1 MRKYKVTGLPERS
14 NIGAVP
20 KYAPG
25 GAYGPGDGI
34 KKFLR
39 KAKDN
44 TWLTAN
50 YGKLNT
56 NATNYVPTIGLNT
69 IMGSPKKGFHDFNT
83 NIGGDKGGLAAN
95 LKYQYYGP
103 FMSGQRNFQGSAGA
117 EAYYDQD
124 KYGAQFFAGPN
135 IPLGSSAKHRDD
147 ELRRGRFRFDIMPNL
162 NVSMWDQ
169 IGDTETKYYQPAPNE
184 PIVSTEVP
192 KGAKLD
198 WGYGLDLKGEY
209 RFKKIPLSLFGRAS
223 YQADLVRDST
233 SSGAQYTPADMVW
246 VDSDNPDQISGQFG
260 PDGQTYTLGPDYV
273 GGNEVI
279 SSSKDE
285 GWKTDNKFNFTLG
298 ARYNLDNLRFNPK
311 NKSKRKIKELEEN
324 DPYYNPGVRNSQGSI
339 EGVNEELYEQKH
351 GGPHDPPSYEDAMQ
365 AYMEAELTDKEVEQY
380 KAGGYIL
387 EELEEGGEDDDVV
400 RPHGDPYEYK
410 KVNGKYYTRKRE
422 GEYDQEY
429 PIGEGP
435 AWNLAS
441 DEAEDGI
448 KYNVFKEEKPK
459 PVVEN
464 SFQQYD
470 FKNPKNFEAQY
481 WNNVKLDQSQD
492 ALKPE
497 CFSNQLPLLN
507 LNGADPNAEYNAWV
521 AAKPQYRRAP
531 SWLDKNVFKP
541 IGKEIDKFRKTDFGP
556 IGDMAE
562 FAIVEPVKM
571 AANLASDF
579 YNEPNKTSGTVLQMM
594 EDGVMLL
601 PRIAAE
607 SIYTDFINPEAEFDW
622 NNIGSE
628 KSLQR
633 AGEIATLLPMLPN
646 VFGTATKTAANTAKV
661 TNKVDDVVNVTNKTK
676 KTIPRKTATKPKQPL
691 QLESADMKFDRALAD
706 INRKSSDNP
715 ILTRVFNEGE
725 FADDLSG
732 LKVENRTLVDGTTQA
747 RRTKHF
753 GTKGEGAFMQGGDD
767 VYNNMYIGNIDDVSD
782 ASGAHLRDFHAGDTY
797 FYSPNETFTLS
808 DKGVYL
814 TSDPA
819 TYERLYNSGKKVR
832 LEPGVFNE
840 TKKIDEFISTS
851 DKKILEDYSKYYEKN
866 PSKVGS
872 KKISTKDVNRNP
884 GPQFNRIDQAG
895 HQYDILQELENIENI
910 PFMVRD
916 GMNSRASMTYSKNGK
931 LNPLFDFDPRF
942 SANELKNQGYD
953 ISFYNQWVNLPQKV
967 RQAELDKLVKF
978 YADDVLPGKV
988 SPSYRGG
995 ASQYQEYYIR
1005 VLDELQMLHDKAGS
1019 GLKYKKGGYLE
1030 VELTDKEVEQYK
1042 AGGYVLEE
1050 LVDGGEDDIVRP
1062 KGDPYEYKKVGDKY
1076 YTRKR
1081 EGEWN
1086 QEYAEGDGPKWNLAS
1101 GEPEDAIKYNVF
1113 KEERPKP
1120 AFKKTITPLL
1130 YDPNDPSNF
1139 ESRYNNEFKLDQ
1151 SQDGL
1156 KPEYFNASNLPLL
1169 NLDGSDPNAE
1179 YNEWLANKPVNKR
1192 VPSWVEKNVFKPV
1205 GDLYDKFQNTSLG
1218 PIDDATNF
1226 VNDMFVQP
1234 IVDLASDT
1242 YNDPNKVAGEVMQM
1256 MVDAGTLP
1264 FDATKEAI
1272 RTNIVNPDAEFDT
1285 SVLGDPKSLERF
1297 GQIAAVLPAIP
1308 SVFGKAA
1315 KTTAVT
1321 NKVDDVVNVTNK
1333 TKKTISRPK
1342 ANTTTAMAETTSGNV
1357 VPVNNLQKVKNSP
1370 YMKGSD
1376 GKTYL
1381 RESEYNNFTGT
1392 RKANLDKKIANGE
1405 VEVLRQTP
1413 DGNAYLLSDKSI
1425 ANIDKTVKTKLDRMK
1440 TDKGRQLTFEQE
1452 KAYIKKEFPELD
1464 DAAANQAANQA
1475 VDARIAEVES
1485 LYKNKNYQEAYYDLE
1500 EMNAHME
1507 IGDDVITSTQYQP
1520 EQVANFDKTINPV
1533 NQNANMRFHPGLAD
1547 DAAVV
1552 SHEGAHITAP
1562 GRNLP
1567 IEDEILNA
1575 VGSPKN
1581 LSAQDQVAYDYLV
1594 ATSKK
1599 RKKLINDMRNHD
1611 PANANLSEAEL
1622 IDKYSNLGQSKGDIF
1637 TGDYTFANDIK
1648 KVQQLSSEVLPYA
1661 QELKQVLLD
1670 RGLIDDWFQEITPDI
1685 LAKAKQT
1692 LSQEPAGFYTAD
1704 MLGNVENA
1712 TSTTRLLDITDPS
1725 RYQQLSNSLNKVA
1738 PVAVPA
1744 AAVGTGTMMNEQ
1756 DGGFMERELTK
1767 EDALKYAQNGY
1778 IVEEMHEGGS
1788 PHSHPHEDEVTVAG
1802 SRKDPPL
1809 TYTQKLAA
1817 YDDSL
1822 AAYNWAKDNYYYNP
1836 KTMGEWDYD
1845 FLVNNALKYHDPK
1858 SKTNYGTWMDTD
1870 NDDKTDKYIEGL
1882 TFEEYMDK
1890 WRGSD
1895 QYVDKMFDMAERFNV
1910 KPFVYTQS
1918 DSYPDQP
1925 MYVKPTYPTKPTMK
1939 EAYKSVDKEK
1949 YPTFEDFKF
1958 AAEFYKEHGE
1968 NPDPSDLP
1976 SSRLPAPPPPEYKVE
1991 DIEPEIEIEKLDVI
2005 QPEFLSNDAEL
2016 PELEEREEVEGV
2028 DYKIKRGPYF
2038 TQGSGF
2044 LDLQKGLVGTAG
2056 RTGRRLKYKGPKL
2069 KWGERR
2075 VPIEDEQL
2083 YPEGFAPKFY
2093 NQGGFM
2099 EVDLTNK
2106 QVDKYRARGYTVE
2119 KIK

>member
-1 MRKYKVTGLPERS
+1 MRKYKVTGLPQRS

-147 ELRRGRFRFDIMPNL
+147 ELRRGSFRFDIMPNL

-184 PIVSTEVP
+184 PIISTEVP

-209 RFKKIPLSLFGRAS
+209 KFKKIPLSLFGRAS

-233 SSGAQYTPADMVW
+233 SSGVQYTPADMVW

-260 PDGQTYTLGPDYV
+260 PDGLNGQTYTLGPDYV

-279 SSSKDE
+279 NSSKDE

-324 DPYYNPGVRNSQGSI
+324 DPYYNPGVRTSQGSI
-339 EGVNEELYEQKH
+339 EGVNEELDEQKY
-351 GGPHDPPSYEDAMQ
+351 GGPHDPPKVKQRRGVRENPDGTVSSHLMRAEYIPERGWVGFPALFQDSKPYADDQQNWVDMYEEEDWMKV
-365 AYMEAELTDKEVEQY
+365 YEEAERRGEVYDFGEDKEAALAFRKGSWKDESVQSPEAWEQEIRKVEKEIGNPRGWTMDDYHMMQDKLNEYKAWREKHPEVIDHSNEPNEYIVPLPPHLNADQYIEADLTPEEVEQY

-387 EELEEGGEDDDVV
+387 EELEEGGEDDIV
-400 RPHGDPYEYK
+400 RPH
-410 KVNGKYYTRKRE
+410 
-422 GEYDQEY
+422 
-429 PIGEGP
+429 
-435 AWNLAS
+435 
-441 DEAEDGI
+441 
-448 KYNVFKEEKPK
+448 
-459 PVVEN
+459 
-464 SFQQYD
+464 
-470 FKNPKNFEAQY
+470 
-481 WNNVKLDQSQD
+481 
-492 ALKPE
+492 
-497 CFSNQLPLLN
+497 
-507 LNGADPNAEYNAWV
+507 
-521 AAKPQYRRAP
+521 
-531 SWLDKNVFKP
+531 
-541 IGKEIDKFRKTDFGP
+541 
-556 IGDMAE
+556 
-562 FAIVEPVKM
+562 
-571 AANLASDF
+571 
-579 YNEPNKTSGTVLQMM
+579 
-594 EDGVMLL
+594 
-601 PRIAAE
+601 
-607 SIYTDFINPEAEFDW
+607 
-622 NNIGSE
+622 
-628 KSLQR
+628 
-633 AGEIATLLPMLPN
+633 
-646 VFGTATKTAANTAKV
+646 
-661 TNKVDDVVNVTNKTK
+661 
-676 KTIPRKTATKPKQPL
+676 
-691 QLESADMKFDRALAD
+691 
-706 INRKSSDNP
+706 
-715 ILTRVFNEGE
+715 
-725 FADDLSG
+725 
-732 LKVENRTLVDGTTQA
+732 
-747 RRTKHF
+747 
-753 GTKGEGAFMQGGDD
+753 
-767 VYNNMYIGNIDDVSD
+767 
-782 ASGAHLRDFHAGDTY
+782 
-797 FYSPNETFTLS
+797 
-808 DKGVYL
+808 
-814 TSDPA
+814 
-819 TYERLYNSGKKVR
+819 
-832 LEPGVFNE
+832 
-840 TKKIDEFISTS
+840 
-851 DKKILEDYSKYYEKN
+851 
-866 PSKVGS
+866 
-872 KKISTKDVNRNP
+872 
-884 GPQFNRIDQAG
+884 
-895 HQYDILQELENIENI
+895 
-910 PFMVRD
+910 
-916 GMNSRASMTYSKNGK
+916 
-931 LNPLFDFDPRF
+931 
-942 SANELKNQGYD
+942 
-953 ISFYNQWVNLPQKV
+953 
-967 RQAELDKLVKF
+967 
-978 YADDVLPGKV
+978 
-988 SPSYRGG
+988 
-995 ASQYQEYYIR
+995 
-1005 VLDELQMLHDKAGS
+1005 
-1019 GLKYKKGGYLE
+1019 
-1030 VELTDKEVEQYK
+1030 
-1042 AGGYVLEE
+1042 
-1050 LVDGGEDDIVRP
+1050 
-1062 KGDPYEYKKVGDKY
+1062 GDPYEYKKVGDKY
-1076 YTRKR
+1076 YTRKT

-1156 KPEYFNASNLPLL
+1156 KPEYFNNQLPLL
-1169 NLDGSDPNAE
+1169 NLDGRDPDAE
-1179 YNEWLANKPVNKR
+1179 YNAWVAAKPQYTR
-1192 VPSWVEKNVFKPV
+1192 APSWLDKNVFEPV
-1205 GDLYDKFQNTSLG
+1205 GDLYKKFQNTSLG

-1226 VNDMFVQP
+1226 VNDMFVKP
-1234 IVDLASDT
+1234 AVDLAVDT

-1256 MVDAGTLP
+1256 MVDGVQAPSKILAESIYTD
-1264 FDATKEAI
+1264 FI
-1272 RTNIVNPDAEFDT
+1272 NPEAEFDWNNIG
-1285 SVLGDPKSLERF
+1285 SEKSLQRAGE
-1297 GQIAAVLPAIP
+1297 IATLLPMIP
-1308 SVFGKAA
+1308 KVFGTAT
-1315 KTTAVT
+1315 KTANVA

-1333 TKKTISRPK
+1333 TKKTISRPTAAVTTQERALTK
-1342 ANTTTAMAETTSGNV
+1342 IQQLKKDGVISPTLNEQVLIDNPNLLDAAVRDGIKKKLTVNRNVYTGDDFASQVFPDQAQEAFYTGTHTDILGDVATGQRVGLGRNMSANDDALYTFRGKGNINSDYGTHNVEARIPFDYSGSTDEMVANFNNLQKGRVQANPTQVADIPANQIKPGAVIDDVSGEGITAVVGEKGSKVLDPINVTTDVELTKLHTNYQTLNKEAQTFMETKDVSGINKKYNTNFKNAEEAQHFLNRRTYNASKDMIEYTKNPPANPVLKTTNYSPFNEFSNTPSASTTTAMAETTSGNV

-1425 ANIDKTVKTKLDRMK
+1425 ANIDKTIKTKLDRMK

-1485 LYKNKNYQEAYYDLE
+1485 LYKNKNYQQAYYDLE

-1637 TGDYTFANDIK
+1637 TADYTFGNDIK

-1692 LSQEPAGFYTAD
+1692 ISQEPAGFYTAD

-1725 RYQQLSNSLNKVA
+1725 RYEQLSNSLNKIA

-1756 DGGFMERELTK
+1756 DGGFIERELTK

-1822 AAYNWAKDNYYYNP
+1822 AAYNWAKDNSYA
-1836 KTMGEWDYD
+1836 DYD
-1845 FLVNNALKYHDPK
+1845 KKLEQALRYYDPK
-1858 SKTNYGTWMDTD
+1858 SKTNYGKWADTNNDGYADEWVD
-1870 NDDKTDKYIEGL
+1870 NL
-1882 TFEEYMDK
+1882 TFDEYADEWRDK
-1890 WRGSD
+1890 I
-1895 QYVDKMFDMAERFNV
+1895 DMKVEDFNV
-1910 KPFVYTQS
+1910 KPFTYSTQGLGKRIS
-1918 DSYPDQP
+1918 PDLP

-1939 EAYKSVDKEK
+1939 EAYKNVDKEK
-1949 YPTFEDFKF
+1949 YPTFEDFEY
-1958 AAEFYKEHGE
+1958 AAEFYKKHGE

-1976 SSRLPAPPPPEYKVE
+1976 SSRLPAPPPPEYEVE

-2099 EVDLTNK
+2099 EVDLTNE
-2106 QVDKYRARGYTVE
+2106 QVDKYRAEGYTVE